1 MNKKVCIIVMDSAG
15 IGALPDAKK
24 FGDAGSDTIGNIIR
38 YRGNLNIPNLL
49 DLGLANIDSVSFY
62 GLKKDQPKGC
72 FGRAME
78 LFPGKDS
85 TGGHWEIA
93 GLILKEALPLF
104 PHGFPDEII
113 KEFEIKV
120 GRKVL
125 GNYVASGTHIIED
138 LGQEH
143 MQTGS
148 LIVYTSADSVF
159 QIAMHEDIIPIE
171 QQLEIGKIARDML
184 TGKNAVG
191 RVIIRP
197 FIGQP
202 GKFTR
207 TDNRKDFSVKPL
219 GETILDEISRKGL
232 EVAGVGKIEDIFS
245 YRGLTK
251 SNHTHSNTEGVMAT
265 IDYLKQDFSG
275 LVFANLVEFDALYG
289 HRNDIEGYAKAL
301 EEFDSHIPAV
311 MDALGEDDLLI
322 ITADH
327 GCDPTTASTDHSRE
341 FIPIIVYGKKIN
353 QGVNLGTRKSF
364 ADIAAT
370 VMDWLG
376 LNKWENGESFYDIIK
391 LNN

>member
-24 FGDAGSDTIGNIIR
+24 FGDSGSDTIGNIIR

-49 DLGLANIDSVSFY
+49 DLGLANIDSVSFS
-62 GLKKDQPKGC
+62 GLKKAQPKGC

-93 GLILKEALPLF
+93 GLILNEPLPLF

-113 KEFEIKV
+113 KEFENKV

-125 GNYVASGTHIIED
+125 GNCVASGTQIIEE

-143 MQTGS
+143 MQTGD

-159 QIAMHEDIIPIE
+159 QIAMHEEIIPIE

-207 TDNRKDFSVKPL
+207 TDNRKDFSVEPL

-289 HRNDIEGYAKAL
+289 HRNDTEGYAKAL
-301 EEFDSHIPAV
+301 EQFDSHIPAV
-311 MDALGEDDLLI
+311 IDALGEDDLLI

-341 FIPIIVYGKKIN
+341 FIPIIVCGKKIN
-353 QGVNLGTRKSF
+353 QGINLGTRKSF

-370 VMDWLG
+370 IMDWLE
-376 LNKWENGESFYDIIK
+376 LEWINGESFYSLIK